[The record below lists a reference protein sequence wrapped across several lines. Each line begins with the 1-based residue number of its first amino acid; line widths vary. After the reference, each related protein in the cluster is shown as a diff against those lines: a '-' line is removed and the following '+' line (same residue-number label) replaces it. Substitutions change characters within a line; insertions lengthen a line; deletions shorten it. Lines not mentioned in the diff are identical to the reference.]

1 MTPLAPI
8 APGFQGRKPIASYQR
23 GRAACESDR
32 ALDLIFGKRR
42 RAGLEISHANPR
54 KPANSARPKPYGIRA
69 ARSVDETSRP
79 ARIAKI
85 SVDDFARIGPKA
97 TPTRAQESSRDRR
110 VKNPRR
116 KVPVTKTR
124 RRRPLEAFRRR
135 GREGRRE
142 VGLSIAKRVGELANK
157 RNGFSHG
164 RRAPHDR
171 FPSIAGRSG
180 LLRDL
185 LQSDVPAFDAYR
197 LRNLV
202 ARSFDST
209 PGDRKRAQL
218 HLSRLRFAADLDLA
232 PLVRSSG
239 DGRGSLIALS
249 GKAPARAAR
258 SAPGGSSR
266 PSFWSQ

>member
-1 MTPLAPI
+1 MRRLV
-8 APGFQGRKPIASYQR
+8 RR
-23 GRAACESDR
+23 ESR
-32 ALDLIFGKRR
+32 
-42 RAGLEISHANPR
+42 
-54 KPANSARPKPYGIRA
+54 
-69 ARSVDETSRP
+69 
-79 ARIAKI
+79 I

-97 TPTRAQESSRDRR
+97 TPTRAQESGRDGRF
-110 VKNPRR
+110 KNPRR
-116 KVPVTKTR
+116 RVPVTKTR
-124 RRRPLEAFRRR
+124 RRRPAKAFRRR

-142 VGLSIAKRVGELANK
+142 VGLSIAKRVGERANK

-164 RRAPHDR
+164 HRASHDR

-180 LLRDL
+180 LLCDL

-202 ARSFDST
+202 ARSVYSA

-218 HLSRLRFAADLDLA
+218 HLSRLRLPADFDLA

-239 DGRGSLIALS
+239 DGPGSLIALS

-258 SAPGGSSR
+258 SAPGGSFR
-266 PSFWSQ
+266 PSFWSP